1 MNTYNYVFY
10 ILLILIVCVLTTN
23 IEGFNGSVYN
33 IHCCEDNT
41 QNFMKQ
47 ELISYG
53 DNNMLNR
60 ANIHIPCNYAYTN
73 KNISDTLNK
82 INTSNTSNNYISWY
96 PHCFNIGYKN
106 KLWSMLRNQYDINE
120 AATIMPMSYDMP
132 KDYSALISN
141 HNSNKS
147 YILKKNC
154 HRQKGL
160 EVTTDVNKVV
170 NYRDD
175 GYIVAQD
182 MIDVYRFNHNGKDL
196 TFNLRVYYLI
206 YTLNG
211 KTYHYVH
218 DDGIISYSSDG
229 GNIASFYNKDLYEK
243 GLPITTQKFKDNIL
257 PDLDWKTIDDKITQN
272 IFKIGKA
279 FNKKYMMNLQLLDR
293 VNYFQVFG
301 VDVVIDKK
309 MNPYI
314 VEINVGPG
322 MDPHNEEDKRMRK
335 RLHKEI
341 LRRLQILI
349 D

>member
-1 MNTYNYVFY
+1 
-10 ILLILIVCVLTTN
+10 
-23 IEGFNGSVYN
+23 
-33 IHCCEDNT
+33 
-41 QNFMKQ
+41 MKQ
-47 ELISYG
+47 ELIRYG
-53 DNNMLNR
+53 DNDMLNR
-60 ANIHIPCNYAYTN
+60 ANIHIPCNYMYTN
-73 KNISDTLNK
+73 KNLTETLNK
-82 INTSNTSNNYISWY
+82 IKALDTSNHYVSWY
-96 PHCFNIGYKN
+96 PHCFDIVYKN
-106 KLWSMLRNQYDINE
+106 KLWSLIRNHYNINE

-132 KDYSALISN
+132 KDYSALMSS

-160 EVTTDVNKVV
+160 EVTNDINKVA

-182 MIDVYRFNHNGKDL
+182 MIDVYRFNHNDKDL

-211 KTYHYVH
+211 KTYHYTH
-218 DDGIISYSSDG
+218 DDGIISYSSDKG
-229 GNIASFYNKDLYEK
+229 HIASFYNKDLYEK
-243 GLPITTQKFKDNIL
+243 GLPITTKKFKNDIL
-257 PDLDWKTIDDKITQN
+257 PDLDWETIDKKITQN

-279 FNKKYMMNLQLLDR
+279 FSAKCMLNLQLLDR

-309 MNPYI
+309 LNPYI

-322 MDPHNEEDKRMRK
+322 MDPHNEEDKIMRK
-335 RLHKEI
+335 RLHREI
-341 LRRLQILI
+341 LKRLQILI